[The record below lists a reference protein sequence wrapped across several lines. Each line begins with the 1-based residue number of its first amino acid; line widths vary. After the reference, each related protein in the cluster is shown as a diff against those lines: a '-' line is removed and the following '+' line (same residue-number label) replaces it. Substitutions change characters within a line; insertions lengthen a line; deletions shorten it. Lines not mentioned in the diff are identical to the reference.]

1 MNILRLPLR
10 IIRKIRYL
18 GALNCVKCFSD
29 FIVFSYYTYTFNID
43 RWHKQGG
50 LHCSKRNPY
59 IVEIVN
65 SISPESVVDIGC
77 GLGAILSEVNA
88 SSLLGI
94 DYSEKVISA
103 AKKITRNNN
112 IDFKHG
118 TFDHISGNYEGL
130 IATNFLHSF
139 DQSIVKNWIESA
151 ISRNSVKFLIFDEI
165 HENSE
170 GYKYKHK
177 FDAIVPK
184 IKLIKRKEFILE
196 KRDIVLFQV
205 IS

>member
-94 DYSEKVISA
+94 DYSEIARESHQLKV
-103 AKKITRNNN
+103 RN
-112 IDFKHG
+112 FKHG
-118 TFDHISGNYEGL
+118 TFDHISGNYEVL

-205 IS
+205 IR